1 MSKHKKPDEKTDE
14 SPRIFQRGKINF
26 DLEIREFPW
35 DETQKT
41 IIQTILDKN
50 TKLVFIN
57 GPAGVAKTTI
67 AAYCGLQ
74 LLSKRSV
81 SDIIYVRSL
90 AESASKSMGYL
101 PGEQE
106 DKFKPYMMPLE
117 DKLQELLKNSDVKK
131 LMDDNRIHAIP
142 VNFLRGAS
150 FNAKYIIGDEFQNLN
165 KQEIITVLTRL
176 GEFSKII
183 VTGDSNQADVRDS
196 GFEPIM
202 KMFDNET
209 AAKNGIKCFTL
220 TREDVKR
227 SGILK
232 FILETLETNNYGKK

>member
-14 SPRIFQRGKINF
+14 SPKVFQRGKINF

-35 DETQKT
+35 DETQKK
-41 IIQTILDKN
+41 IIETILDKN

-57 GPAGVAKTTI
+57 GPAGTGKTAI
-67 AAYCGLQ
+67 SVYCGLQ
-74 LLSKRSV
+74 LLGKRSI

-117 DKLQELLKNSDVKK
+117 DKLQELLKNSDIKK
-131 LMDDNRIHAIP
+131 LADDNRIHAIP

-150 FNAKYIIGDEFQNLN
+150 FNAKYILSEESQNFSI
-165 KQEIITVLTRL
+165 QEITTVLTRL
-176 GEFSKII
+176 GEFSKLI
-183 VTGDSNQADVRDS
+183 VIGDSNQSDIRDS
-196 GFEPIM
+196 GFSTLM

-209 AAKNGIKCFTL
+209 AAQNGIKCFTL
-220 TREDVKR
+220 TRNDVKR

-232 FILETLETNNYGKK
+232 FILETLEANNYGKK